1 MELYIGG
8 FAQGKLE
15 YVTNKYNC
23 AKVYDGKNY
32 KNLIQ
37 NVENKMITEKI
48 VILDHFNDIIRN
60 LFESELE
67 NAVCNAERLTEWLI
81 CSEEKYKYKLVI
93 ISDEIGCGIVPM
105 EKLERGYRECCGRM
119 LIKLADR
126 ADIVERIICGLP
138 QKIT

>member
-60 LFESELE
+60 L
-67 NAVCNAERLTEWLI
+67 LI
-81 CSEEKYKYKLVI
+81 LILFAFFLFHLNKFILPPSLI
-93 ISDEIGCGIVPM
+93 I
-105 EKLERGYRECCGRM
+105 KTL
-119 LIKLADR
+119 
-126 ADIVERIICGLP
+126 
-138 QKIT
+138 

>member
-37 NVENKMITEKI
+37 NVESRTITEKI

-93 ISDEIGCGIVPM
+93 ISDEIGYGIVPM
-105 EKLERGYRECCGRM
+105 EKLESGYRECCGRR
-119 LIKLADR
+119 LIKLADG
-126 ADIVERIICGLP
+126 ADIVERIICVLP
-138 QKIT
+138 QKIK

>member
-37 NVENKMITEKI
+37 NVENKMIQALNN
-48 VILDHFNDIIRN
+48 VIIFKSVLLKNDICQN
-60 LFESELE
+60 
-67 NAVCNAERLTEWLI
+67 
-81 CSEEKYKYKLVI
+81 YKIGVL
-93 ISDEIGCGIVPM
+93 SD
-105 EKLERGYRECCGRM
+105 R
-119 LIKLADR
+119 
-126 ADIVERIICGLP
+126 
-138 QKIT
+138 

>member
-67 NAVCNAERLTEWLI
+67 NAVCNAERLTE
-81 CSEEKYKYKLVI
+81 
-93 ISDEIGCGIVPM
+93 
-105 EKLERGYRECCGRM
+105 
-119 LIKLADR
+119 
-126 ADIVERIICGLP
+126 
-138 QKIT
+138 

>member
-37 NVENKMITEKI
+37 NVENKMIKI
-48 VILDHFNDIIRN
+48 
-60 LFESELE
+60 
-67 NAVCNAERLTEWLI
+67 
-81 CSEEKYKYKLVI
+81 
-93 ISDEIGCGIVPM
+93 
-105 EKLERGYRECCGRM
+105 GR
-119 LIKLADR
+119 AH
-126 ADIVERIICGLP
+126 V
-138 QKIT
+138 

>member
-93 ISDEIGCGIVPM
+93 ISDEIGCGIVPR
-105 EKLERGYRECCGRM
+105 EKLER
-119 LIKLADR
+119 
-126 ADIVERIICGLP
+126 
-138 QKIT
+138 